1 MTSESRRIVSLVP
14 SLTHMICDFGLKHQI
29 VGCTKFCVE
38 PPGLW
43 QTAKL
48 VGGTKDPDLDVIRG
62 LKPTHILV
70 NEEENKA
77 EHIEACRG
85 IADTF
90 VSFPKSPHDIPF
102 LLRHASEWLGVPE
115 AGDQWACSLEQA
127 LEALGRDV
135 EKGGKRWPGW
145 GARYLYL
152 IWREPYMAVSKDTY
166 IEAMLGLLGMI
177 NVAPLE
183 SRYPQ
188 VTLEQII
195 DAHPNVIYLSSE
207 PYPFRWRD
215 IERLQEQIGLGVQD
229 KATIMRPMIR
239 KIDGQLLSW
248 YGTMTVSGV
257 KLLHSMSSQTDL

>member
-1 MTSESRRIVSLVP
+1 
-14 SLTHMICDFGLKHQI
+14 MICDFGLKHQI

-48 VGGTKDPDLDVIRG
+48 VGGTKDPDLAMIRD

-90 VSFPKSPHDIPF
+90 VSFPKSPHEIPH
-102 LLRHASEWLGVPE
+102 LLSQSSAWLGVPD
-115 AGDQWACSLEQA
+115 AGHQWARSLEQA
-127 LEALGRDV
+127 LEALGQV
-135 EKGGKRWPGW
+135 VNNSGMRWSRW
-145 GARYLYL
+145 GARYIYL
-152 IWREPYMAVSKDTY
+152 IWRQPYMAVSKDTY

-177 NVAPLE
+177 NVAPIE
-183 SRYPQ
+183 CRYPQ
-188 VTLEQII
+188 MTPEQML
-195 DAHPNVIYLSSE
+195 DANPNVIYLSSE
-207 PYPFRWRD
+207 PYPFRLRD
-215 IERLQEQIGLGVQD
+215 IERLQGQLLHGVKD
-229 KATIMRPMIR
+229 KAIVTRPIIR

-248 YGTMTVSGV
+248 YGTMTLSGV
-257 KLLHSMSSQTDL
+257 KFLHSMASGADL